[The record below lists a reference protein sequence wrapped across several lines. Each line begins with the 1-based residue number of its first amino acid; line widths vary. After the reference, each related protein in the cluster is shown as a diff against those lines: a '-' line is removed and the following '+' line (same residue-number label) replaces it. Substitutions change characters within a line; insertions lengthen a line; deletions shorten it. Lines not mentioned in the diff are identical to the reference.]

1 MNSAFRTIGRQ
12 HRTARTLLRVGQIA
26 DRAGEHIGSV
36 HMDKHPVGAIAQ
48 RALRTVAAA
57 APKAAFLASQ
67 SENIQR
73 EGKELVA
80 GLKSRNLMRAGAAGI
95 KLGAIGKMAY
105 HTKTIHVEPKM
116 KTQAVAGG
124 PPASRSAW
132 E

>member
-1 MNSAFRTIGRQ
+1 MNSSSRTIGRQ
-12 HRTARTLLRVGQIA
+12 HRTARTLIRVGQIA
-26 DRAGEHIGSV
+26 DRAGEHIGAV
-36 HMDKHPVGAIAQ
+36 HLDKHPVGAIAR
-48 RALRTVAAA
+48 RALKGVAAA

-67 SENIQR
+67 SENIER

-105 HTKTIHVEPKM
+105 HTKQVHVEPKM
-116 KTQAVAGG
+116 KTQAIAGG
-124 PPASRSAW
+124 PPSSRSAF

>member
-1 MNSAFRTIGRQ
+1 MNSAYRTIGRQ
-12 HRTARTLLRVGQIA
+12 HRTARTILRVGQIA
-26 DRAGEHIGSV
+26 DRAGEHIGAV
-36 HMDKHPVGAIAQ
+36 HLDKHPVGAIA
-48 RALRTVAAA
+48 RTALRAVATA

-80 GLKSRNLMRAGAAGI
+80 GIKSKNLMRAGAAGI

-105 HTKTIHVEPKM
+105 HTKQVHVEPKM

-124 PPASRSAW
+124 APTNRSAF